1 MILLPFIDANNP
13 DLKLLV
19 MIPAGAL
26 AYFPGTFLRAPFELL
41 SRQMQTGIFVT
52 EEEAVKTLLSDRE
65 MLQQNLV
72 RSWGLVLLRG
82 LPFGALQFLGSKMNQ
97 GR

>member
-1 MILLPFIDANNP
+1 
-13 DLKLLV
+13 
-19 MIPAGAL
+19 
-26 AYFPGTFLRAPFELL
+26 
-41 SRQMQTGIFVT
+41 MQTGIFET